1 LLGARA
7 NAAGPAKAPVVRGT
21 FEQTPP
27 RDRLDQQSST
37 EQRPLHNRPNSSKPR
52 PVPGINILKL
62 PIGPEEAF
70 VLSRVD
76 GNTTE
81 REIGYATSFPEDQVA
96 RCLSRLESL
105 GAVEYDDRT
114 SSHSGA
120 IAILDSSAGTSRER
134 PTETATGR
142 FTSAESPAAPPYD
155 ATELDAPAD
164 LEANRKQEILELFYR
179 LDALDHYQL
188 LGITRSADRRA
199 VKAAY
204 YEKVKTFHPDR
215 YFGKELGPFAS
226 KLERCF
232 TRLTEA
238 HDTLSAGSSRQ
249 EYDAYLAELS
259 HAEELER
266 ALSQVVTFNDLDLL
280 EQQLGS
286 ALEAQES
293 AELKES
299 TKPQNE
305 LLQASVTDSEP
316 VIKFAEACP
325 SSPVPRMS
333 DEDRKRFLAH
343 KLRVSGSSLRAPPPA
358 SSSATPPSP
367 PPPLSR
373 DAMAEQL
380 RRQLGTSRRD
390 GQLRQLE
397 TQLATADAAMAAND
411 PVAASNALRIAQSLA
426 PADPG
431 IAERLAKTQELAA
444 VTLSDTYL
452 RQAEYEEKSGHIDAA
467 ARSYER
473 AARGKPSPILWE
485 SAARCLLESGGDLR
499 SAGDFARKSIALD
512 PERAASHL
520 LLGQVFLAA
529 RMRSSAV
536 AELERA
542 RRLDPNNDTVA
553 NLLGRIGRDEI

>member
-1 LLGARA
+1 L
-7 NAAGPAKAPVVRGT
+7 N
-21 FEQTPP
+21 TP
-27 RDRLDQQSST
+27 R
-37 EQRPLHNRPNSSKPR
+37 SSKPR
-52 PVPGINILKL
+52 PVSGIDILKL

-105 GAVEYDDRT
+105 GAVEYEEQPRSPVKSPASVDTPRAKAPEAPT
-114 SSHSGA
+114 GSIVSS
-120 IAILDSSAGTSRER
+120 
-134 PTETATGR
+134 
-142 FTSAESPAAPPYD
+142 ESPAACLYD

-164 LEANRKQEILELFYR
+164 LDSNRKREILDLFYR
-179 LDALDHYQL
+179 LDALDNYQL
-188 LGITRSADRRA
+188 LGVARSAERRA
-199 VKAAY
+199 VKSAY
-204 YEKVKTFHPDR
+204 YEKVRIFHPDR
-215 YFGKELGPFAS
+215 YFGKDLGPFAS

-238 HDTLSAGSSRQ
+238 HDTLSTASSRE
-249 EYDAYLAELS
+249 EYDTYLAELS

-266 ALSQVVTFNDLDLL
+266 ALSQVVTLDDLDLL

-286 ALEAQES
+286 ALEVHVPTN
-293 AELKES
+293 LIES
-299 TKPQNE
+299 TRLPNGQPRT
-305 LLQASVTDSEP
+305 AIADGEP
-316 VIKFAEACP
+316 VIGFVETCP
-325 SSPVPRMS
+325 SSPIPRMS

-343 KLRVSGSSLRAPPPA
+343 KLRISGASLRAPPSASSPAPPA
-358 SSSATPPSP
+358 S

-373 DAMAEQL
+373 EAMAEQL
-380 RRQLGTSRRD
+380 RRQLGTSKRE
-390 GQLRQLE
+390 GNLRQLE
-397 TQLATADAAMAAND
+397 TQLAAADAAMVAND
-411 PVAASNALRIAQSLA
+411 AVAASNALRIAQSLA
-426 PADPG
+426 PTDPG
-431 IAERLAKTQELAA
+431 LAERLAKTQALAS

-452 RQAEYEEKSGHIDAA
+452 RQAEYEEKSGHFDAA

-473 AARGKPSPILWE
+473 AARGKPSPVLWE
-485 SAARCLLESGGDLR
+485 SAARCLLETGGDLR
-499 SAGDFARKSIALD
+499 AAGDFARKSIALD

-520 LLGQVFLAA
+520 LLGRIFLAA

-553 NLLGRIGRDEI
+553 SLLERIGKDDF